1 MLHKILPLRRLERAV
16 LLLLSVCLS
25 VSLVFFFLLDSLVL
39 PLLCI
44 VTDTKRRVAQ
54 YVRPAKPLPQF
65 PTFRFGK
72 HKLDTDTA
80 HSVPFLTAPVA
91 LFFHSFLAFANSSSL
106 FHLVWPSQISLFGRS
121 SQTLVAKMWIVSFW
135 VFPLVSAGMW
145 LGMKAL
151 DSQNVRNGRL
161 D

>member
-1 MLHKILPLRRLERAV
+1 MVLCVLSLPVVWVAHWECNVLHKILPLRRLERAV

-91 LFFHSFLAFANSSSL
+91 LFYSFLAFANSSL
-106 FHLVWPSQISLFGRS
+106 FHLSGRRRSPFSGVRHRLSSRRCGSSPFGCS
-121 SQTLVAKMWIVSFW
+121 
-135 VFPLVSAGMW
+135 
-145 LGMKAL
+145 
-151 DSQNVRNGRL
+151 RL
-161 D
+161 CRPACG